1 VGTQGPEDE
10 NGQGDVRSHPPD
22 TGDDV
27 EEQEALSQAR
37 PKSEGFRYGWH
48 GSFLS
53 GVPVRP
59 GFPYG
64 TILTASRVK
73 GLTESS
79 RKPHETLNSL
89 VDRRGLWL
97 RRGDVLTGGLGQQ
110 PLLGSDDRAVVP
122 LRVTSPRLA
131 GDPLVRLELPGIDVP
146 VRIDGRI
153 RGQHQGGAIEHR
165 DSVLACC
172 QAGGRLA
179 KGAGVVPP
187 RERDRRPLG

>member
-1 VGTQGPEDE
+1 QFHEYPPVLEKAEAGADGQCDAGEGHHDGKHGHGDDTDIGGCQVARSHTFGIVGTQGPEDE

-110 PLLGSDDRAVVP
+110 PLLGSDDRA
-122 LRVTSPRLA
+122 
-131 GDPLVRLELPGIDVP
+131 
-146 VRIDGRI
+146 
-153 RGQHQGGAIEHR
+153 
-165 DSVLACC
+165 
-172 QAGGRLA
+172 
-179 KGAGVVPP
+179 
-187 RERDRRPLG
+187 